1 MSLKIEKETARRIY
15 HESPEL
21 LQKMMVE
28 EFGAE
33 CFKKIKYD
41 DIKTFDDACQ
51 AMGTTEQEFNDR
63 FEKLGLS
70 NDTLFYEKLKI
81 VVKAINGGWTPDWSN
96 SNQYKYYP
104 WFAVLGSGV
113 GFSNSHYVCSP
124 ATTYVGSRLCTDTS
138 EKALYV
144 AEQFGTEYKEYFL
157 YS

>member
-1 MSLKIEKETARRIY
+1 MSLKIEKETARQIY

-33 CFKKIKYD
+33 CFKKIRYD
-41 DIKTFDDACQ
+41 DIKTFDDACR

-81 VVKAINGGWTPDWSN
+81 VVKAINDGWTPDWSN
-96 SNQYKYYP
+96 INQYKYYP
-104 WFAVLGSGV
+104 YFEVLGSGV
-113 GFSNSHYVCSP
+113 GFSDSGYYYAGTLTS
-124 ATTYVGSRLCTDTS
+124 VGSRLCFES
-138 EKALYV
+138 LEKAKY
-144 AEQFGTEYKEYFL
+144 AGIQFIEIYKNYL
-157 YS
+157 L

>member
-1 MSLKIEKETARRIY
+1 MSLKIERETARQIY

-33 CFKKIKYD
+33 CFKKIRYD
-41 DIKTFDDACQ
+41 DIKTFDDACR

-63 FEKLGLS
+63 FEKLELS

-96 SNQYKYYP
+96 SDQYKYYP
-104 WFAVLGSGV
+104 WFRVLGV
-113 GFSNSHYVCSP
+113 GFSSS
-124 ATTYVGSRLCTDTS
+124 TYSSAGTFTSVGSRLCTDTS